1 MNRIVIGSYEF
12 TDDTISEN
20 PQKYISNSMLADSLE
35 IDTLEFSV
43 YSYGIGTIYIIT
55 SDGYTFATSS
65 DEPYVVDEGYF
76 QNLPYGTPVYL
87 YKDNTLRGKFYTK
100 SILRT
105 GITQFSVSCVS
116 AIGLLD
122 GARTLGGIYEGETA
136 GSIISALM
144 ADASFTDFTVDSE
157 IANLA
162 VYGWIPAGSVRDA
175 LNQILFAFGASILK
189 QENGSIRIY
198 YIGATT
204 PKVISDAM
212 NYIGG
217 SVDNP
222 QTVTDVNLYEHSFV
236 VSTDNVEEVLFD
248 NSLTTSANGLTMIF
262 SEPFHSLRTTGT
274 LVIDDSGA
282 NYAVVTG
289 LGQLIGKKYTH
300 TRRLLSQST
309 ELDGERNEV
318 TISDAT
324 LVSTANSSNCLK
336 RLVNYYKN
344 AIPMNVSLVDNSG
357 LKPGDYI
364 QLTDPFGD
372 TVQGFIQAIDETVSD
387 IDKAESTI
395 IKNYVPTNL
404 GNSYDRYRI
413 VYDTEVVDG
422 YWNFPAELANK
433 AVLIVLFSGA
443 QGGQGGYAGRTPGA
457 KYGTDQD
464 PPNNRPTNPHY
475 GRNDPNN
482 ENTAWLLRY
491 SSGSRYEEWRIGGGT
506 IQRGGA
512 GGQGGAGGS
521 SATRILNF
529 NYHFPSNPHPIPV
542 SFGQGGLG
550 GQGGSI
556 SWGSRATV
564 VETLPS
570 LGEEGE
576 DSVFDGH
583 STADGT
589 LFHGIYINI
598 ITGTALAESGAT
610 GGRGG
615 NGGDGGASRRITY
628 VSANNTDSA
637 YVNYS
642 YKTLGKGQN
651 GESIGSNTGGIG
663 ADGEN
668 GTIQR
673 YNADLYYL
681 PLPGTTGFYAR
692 QDAGGGGGGGAA
704 MGANGGNGQTGSKHS
719 ANINEYVG
727 GTLEGVLNYYYVSR
741 STDDET
747 PDHEVLDQTW
757 SGALGGDGANAVT
770 IPPQPRFVGG
780 TGGYGGGG
788 GGGAGMPLGNK
799 YYYSGT
805 TGYNAGR
812 TRSGKGGDGGQGG
825 QGSNGFAIIYYNSE
839 D

>member
-12 TDDTISEN
+12 TDDSISEN

-105 GITQFSVSCVS
+105 GITQFRVSCVS

-157 IANLA
+157 IADLA

-204 PKVISDAM
+204 PRVISDAM

-309 ELDGERNEV
+309 ELNGERNEV

-344 AIPMNVSLVDNSG
+344 AVPMNVSLVDSSG

-372 TVQGFIQAIDETVSD
+372 TVQGFIQAIDETVSE

-395 IKNYVPTNL
+395 IKNYIPKNL
-404 GNSYDRYRI
+404 GNSYDSYLI
-413 VYDTEVVDG
+413 VTADDFITHDENNPLKG
-422 YWNFPAELANK
+422 TWMPPAEIRGKEA
-433 AVLIVLFSGA
+433 LIVLFSGA
-443 QGGQGGYAGRTPGA
+443 QGGQGGYAGGTPG
-457 KYGTDQD
+457 
-464 PPNNRPTNPHY
+464 
-475 GRNDPNN
+475 
-482 ENTAWLLRY
+482 NTSGYASKEELYYWSS
-491 SSGSRYEEWRIGGGT
+491 SSGYDSTFVYLLGMSAIQQGGQGGS
-506 IQRGGA
+506 GGA
-512 GGQGGAGGS
+512 GGA
-521 SATRILNF
+521 SATRILNI
-529 NYHFPSNPHPIPV
+529 NVPYLV
-542 SFGQGGLG
+542 SSYLVEFGQGGLG
-550 GQGGSI
+550 GQGGQVNFVERTWS
-556 SWGSRATV
+556 GANPYVTV
-564 VETLPS
+564 LPTQGEEGTDSTITIPS
-570 LGEEGE
+570 LGEQ
-576 DSVFDGH
+576 

-589 LFHGIYINI
+589 SFHGTYINL
-598 ITGTALAESGAT
+598 ITGQALAQQGETGGSGAK
-610 GGRGG
+610 GG
-615 NGGDGGASRRITY
+615 NGGPALKNSVTTETTFDYTTAGR
-628 VSANNTDSA
+628 
-637 YVNYS
+637 
-642 YKTLGKGQN
+642 GQN
-651 GESIGSNTGGIG
+651 GSNLGSYTGGSGANGARGRRSSYRYRYANQYIG
-663 ADGEN
+663 N
-668 GTIQR
+668 G
-673 YNADLYYL
+673 
-681 PLPGTTGFYAR
+681 
-692 QDAGGGGGGGAA
+692 GGGGGGGAA
-704 MGANGGNGQTGSKHS
+704 MGGNGKPGASPTNTSLNWTEVYRPTQEITYET
-719 ANINEYVG
+719 EYTYL
-727 GTLEGVLNYYYVSR
+727 GTNSWQYVEDTQRYYEY
-741 STDDET
+741 
-747 PDHEVLDQTW
+747 
-757 SGALGGDGANAVT
+757 GAIGGDGGDAT
-770 IPPQPRFVGG
+770 IVPSQAQFTGG
-780 TGGYGGGG
+780 IGGYGGGG
-788 GGGAGMPLGNK
+788 GGGAGQTFGRE
-799 YYYSGT
+799 YYSGSNYVEEI
-805 TGYNAGR
+805 GLV
-812 TRSGKGGDGGQGG
+812 RSGKGGNGGQGG
-825 QGSNGFAIIYYNSE
+825 QGSNGFMIIYYNSE